1 MSKTLKLYLKFNLS
15 FFSLHLFFQNII
27 KFEQV
32 SQITIF
38 YLQYLLFCI
47 FCVLFIK
54 IDFSIF
60 VISIPLI
67 LLYQVTIISFV
78 DRSLTVEMLLYY
90 LNNTTVSL
98 EDIFSTF
105 SENFESII
113 KKRID
118 EQEMSKIIEIEDS
131 QITLTRTGKLF
142 SNVYE
147 FFFGLY
153 E

>member
-1 MSKTLKLYLKFNLS
+1 
-15 FFSLHLFFQNII
+15 
-27 KFEQV
+27 
-32 SQITIF
+32 
-38 YLQYLLFCI
+38 
-47 FCVLFIK
+47 
-54 IDFSIF
+54 
-60 VISIPLI
+60 
-67 LLYQVTIISFV
+67 
-78 DRSLTVEMLLYY
+78 MLLYY

>member
-1 MSKTLKLYLKFNLS
+1 M
-15 FFSLHLFFQNII
+15 
-27 KFEQV
+27 
-32 SQITIF
+32 
-38 YLQYLLFCI
+38 C
-47 FCVLFIK
+47 FIYK